1 MKNKI
6 IICLIIVLIIFII
19 ALIVFYPN
27 TEKQPP
33 KLSQKEIIEK
43 ISDGY
48 INGISKKELETL
60 MSQELTTQT
69 IMIGEDSYLSQKPNS
84 SLIEKYNLVNFVDVQ
99 KKYINNL
106 EKTIKN
112 NYSWEFLNE
121 VKENQQIYYM
131 RIQTYNYGVYY
142 QDIQALMSILLNNYQ
157 TNNDEEQMINK
168 YKAKVVAMKLLDSH
182 ISEYEN
188 REETKDIVVE
198 FSKNNQDKTK
208 NSLAQYLVDLG
219 GYNYN
224 NINEMNENR
233 QIRLQNYITN
243 AINSGELDQNDFL
256 KI

>member
-19 ALIVFYPN
+19 SLIAFYPSE
-27 TEKQPP
+27 EKQHQ
-33 KLSQKEIIEK
+33 LSQKEIIEK

-48 INGISKKELETL
+48 IEGISKKELEKL
-60 MSQELTTQT
+60 MSQELTTQS

-84 SLIEKYNLVNFVDVQ
+84 SVIKKYNLDNFVDEQ
-99 KKYINNL
+99 KKYLNNL
-106 EKTIKN
+106 EKIIKN
-112 NYSWEFLNE
+112 NYYWEFLNE
-121 VKENQQIYYM
+121 VEENQQIYYI

-142 QDIQALMSILLNNYQ
+142 QDIETLMSIILSNYQ
-157 TNNDEEQMINK
+157 TKNDEEQMVNK

-188 REETKDIVVE
+188 KDETKDVVVE
-198 FSKNNQDKTK
+198 FSKNNQDETK
-208 NSLAQYLVDLG
+208 NSLAQYLIDLS

-224 NINEMNENR
+224 SINEMNENR
-233 QIRLQNYITN
+233 QTRIQNYITN
-243 AINSGELDQNDFL
+243 AINSGQLDQNDFL